1 MKYWNTGQPSGWN
14 MRAPVWVPK
23 QRQQRGV
30 FLKLPSVQGCVCWK
44 VNQMMGE
51 NVFINIHMSFLGI
64 SKITEKHFLARKNEL
79 RFSFSWRWEKMEKS
93 QQHLGF

>member
-1 MKYWNTGQPSGWN
+1 MGSY
-14 MRAPVWVPK
+14 
-23 QRQQRGV
+23 RGSREGS

-64 SKITEKHFLARKNEL
+64 SKITEKHFLGKE
-79 RFSFSWRWEKMEKS
+79 E
-93 QQHLGF
+93 